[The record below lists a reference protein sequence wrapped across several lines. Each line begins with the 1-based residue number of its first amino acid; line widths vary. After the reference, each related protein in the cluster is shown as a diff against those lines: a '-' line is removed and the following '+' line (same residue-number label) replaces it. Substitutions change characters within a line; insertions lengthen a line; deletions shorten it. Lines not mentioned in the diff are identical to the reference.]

1 MNSKPPKI
9 PFEIVACTF
18 LTIFLEIAVDM
29 LGID

>member
-9 PFEIVACTF
+9 PFEIVVCTF